1 MPKKILLAD
10 DSITIQ
16 KVVELTFSE
25 GDYQVFAVSNGSQAL
40 KKIQEIRPDI
50 ALLDVIMPE
59 TNGYEVCQHVK
70 HDPAT
75 SRIPVLLLTGTFE
88 PFDRKRAD
96 SVGADGHL
104 TKPFESQVLISR
116 VEELIAASTPASPE
130 KAPEPVSDTESAV
143 PVQVGSGPQAGEPP
157 EAMPSREEEA
167 IFDRIVPDR
176 YDELLSGER
185 TLSFREDE
193 EVLAVR
199 KEKEASPESAGGA
212 PPSSV
217 FARDAVADTWD
228 ELASGLSGAPAA
240 TGPAK
245 SIAAAPETRA
255 ETSSQPARAPLASP
269 GDDAPSISGVALT
282 AEQIDQVT
290 SQVLEKLSDRVIR
303 EIAWEVIPEIAETL
317 IRQRIRELEEKIAR
331 EG

>member
-59 TNGYEVCQHVK
+59 TNGYEVCQQVK

-116 VEELIAASTPASPE
+116 VEELIATNSPAI
-130 KAPEPVSDTESAV
+130 PEPVADSESPV
-143 PVQVGSGPQAGEPP
+143 PVQVGSSSERVESLGAV
-157 EAMPSREEEA
+157 PSREEEA
-167 IFDRIVPDR
+167 ILDRIVPDR
-176 YDELLSGER
+176 YDELVSGER
-185 TLSFREDE
+185 TLSFQEDE
-193 EVLAVR
+193 ESLAVR
-199 KEKEASPESAGGA
+199 SETEVSSQREGGA
-212 PPSSV
+212 PPSSG
-217 FARDAVADTWD
+217 FPSDAVADTWD
-228 ELASGLSGAPAA
+228 ELASGLSGAPASTA
-240 TGPAK
+240 APVR
-245 SIAAAPETRA
+245 SIAAPETRVEA
-255 ETSSQPARAPLASP
+255 SPQPVRAPLAP
-269 GDDAPSISGVALT
+269 PPEDALSISGVALT

-290 SQVLEKLSDRVIR
+290 SQVLEKLSDRVVR

>member
-59 TNGYEVCQHVK
+59 TNGYEVCQQVK

-116 VEELIAASTPASPE
+116 VEELIATTSPAI
-130 KAPEPVSDTESAV
+130 PEPVADSKSPV
-143 PVQVGSGPQAGEPP
+143 PVQVGSSSEPV
-157 EAMPSREEEA
+157 ESLGAAASREEEA
-167 IFDRIVPDR
+167 ILDRIVPDR

-185 TLSFREDE
+185 TLSFQEDE
-193 EVLAVR
+193 ESLPVR
-199 KEKEASPESAGGA
+199 SEKEAFSQREGGA
-212 PPSSV
+212 PPSSG
-217 FARDAVADTWD
+217 FPRDAVADTWD
-228 ELASGLSGAPAA
+228 ELASGLSGAPAS
-240 TGPAK
+240 TSPVP
-245 SIAAAPETRA
+245 SIATPETRVEA
-255 ETSSQPARAPLASP
+255 SPQPVRAPLASP
-269 GDDAPSISGVALT
+269 PQDALSISGVALT
-282 AEQIDQVT
+282 AEQINQVT
-290 SQVLEKLSDRVIR
+290 SQVLEKLSDRVVR